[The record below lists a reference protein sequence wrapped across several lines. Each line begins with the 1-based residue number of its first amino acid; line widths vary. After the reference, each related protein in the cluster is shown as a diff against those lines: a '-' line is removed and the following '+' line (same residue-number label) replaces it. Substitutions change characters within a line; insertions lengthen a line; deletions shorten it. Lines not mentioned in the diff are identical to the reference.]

1 MVILSEAISKI
12 KILKELVELDKD
24 DEIVS
29 KTIDKLMEYKIEQLK
44 KDLKE
49 IKSKLCIFEKK
60 YKMSSKNF
68 IKKFESGKLGDDVN
82 FIQWSSLYDMY
93 VRIESRLNS
102 IRGS

>member
-1 MVILSEAISKI
+1 MSEAISKI
-12 KILKELVELDKD
+12 KTLKELAELGKE
-24 DEIVS
+24 DETIL

-49 IKSKLCIFEKK
+49 IKNKLSIFEKK

-68 IKKFESGKLGDDVN
+68 IKKFESGELGDDIS

-93 VRIESRLNS
+93 TRIESRLNS
-102 IRGS
+102 IRSIKG